1 MRDEELGAHG
11 AELGGVLGALR
22 VVRVHRVS
30 VGAAPLLDKCVPFEE
45 FGREDIRWWCV
56 IEDGSA
62 STAGGEPQ
70 RGRFEVIDRVEQ
82 VDALQE
88 GRVSFMGEAVE
99 ARADIVVDGA
109 RRGDGVGTIV
119 SIFPASCAGFAALGF
134 EYGDRLEILG

>member
-1 MRDEELGAHG
+1 
-11 AELGGVLGALR
+11 
-22 VVRVHRVS
+22 
-30 VGAAPLLDKCVPFEE
+30 LLDKCVPFEE

-88 GRVSFMGEAVE
+88 GRISFMSEAVE
-99 ARADIVVDGA
+99 ACADIVVGGT
-109 RRGDGVGTIV
+109 RRGDGVGNKG
-119 SIFPASCAGFAALGF
+119 SIFPARCVRFAALGF
-134 EYGDRLEILG
+134 EYGDRLEVLG